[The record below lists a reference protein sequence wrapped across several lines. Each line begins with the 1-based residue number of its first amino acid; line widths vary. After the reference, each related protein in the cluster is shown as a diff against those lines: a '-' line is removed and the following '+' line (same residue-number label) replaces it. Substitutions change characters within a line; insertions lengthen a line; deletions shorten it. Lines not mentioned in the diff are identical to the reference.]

1 MTEQHVSL
9 LRRFADKIVLLF
21 DADTAGE
28 TAVNRA
34 VELFLTHPIEIGIAS
49 MPDGVDPD
57 EFLLEHGTEAF
68 EKLLSEASDALTF
81 KWKQLDVRFRAGE
94 DLTGRQ
100 KAVGEYLELLA
111 SARGAG
117 PVDSLR
123 WGTALARV
131 SRLTEVSIDELNRRF
146 KVKKGAKP
154 QGTQVERRSET
165 NNRVPTVPVAQDL
178 VERQILGILLAEPA
192 KWHDLQQVVDVAD
205 FKDEQRR
212 RLAEMYWQ
220 RQRDDGEPVFREF
233 LSDLNDESLKELA
246 VELVEA
252 ADKWADLNDTL
263 NQAALYLAE
272 VRHEGERQK
281 QLARVRRNDAQSGEQ
296 DEVSQ
301 LRKLSE
307 QCRQPNLRRL

>member
-1 MTEQHVSL
+1 
-9 LRRFADKIVLLF
+9 
-21 DADTAGE
+21 
-28 TAVNRA
+28 
-34 VELFLTHPIEIGIAS
+34 

-111 SARGAG
+111 SARGGG
-117 PVDSLR
+117 PVDSIR

-131 SRLTEVSIDELNRRF
+131 SRLTEVPVEELNRRF

-154 QGTQVERRSET
+154 QAAQVAARGET
-165 NNRVPTVPVAQDL
+165 NNKVPTVPVAQDL

-272 VRHEGERQK
+272 VR
-281 QLARVRRNDAQSGEQ
+281 VRREEKKQMAQLRRTDSQLGEQ
-296 DEVSQ
+296 DEVSS
-301 LRKLSE
+301 LRKLQESV
-307 QCRQPNLRRL
+307 RRPDLRRSIPEQS